1 MTPAEGR
8 AKIVALAM
16 EHLKRARTLLDAAGA
31 VKTVERVR
39 LAISSAKGAQ
49 RHAGTRDLKD
59 ERQTRAQYAQLRRLD
74 SGACPNDPC
83 GQHYAGC
90 GCVNKAEGR

>member
-8 AKIVALAM
+8 AKLVALAM

-31 VKTVERVR
+31 VKTAERVR

-49 RHAGTRDLKD
+49 RHAETRDLKT
-59 ERQTRAQYAQLRRLD
+59 ERRNRAQYTQLRRLD
-74 SGACPNDPC
+74 SGACPHDPC
-83 GQHYAGC
+83 GEHHAGC
-90 GCVNKAEGR
+90 GCINKAEGR